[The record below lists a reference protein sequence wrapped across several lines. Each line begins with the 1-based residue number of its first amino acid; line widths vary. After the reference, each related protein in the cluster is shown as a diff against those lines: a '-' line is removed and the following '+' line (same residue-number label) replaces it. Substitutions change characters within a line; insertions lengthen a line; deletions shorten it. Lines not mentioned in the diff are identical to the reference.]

1 MQARVFLSGA
11 LGFVLMCFMSAEVSQ
26 ASHIEK
32 PTSSSIC
39 HSPGFPRW
47 TYDHSNLFPK
57 DQPLDR
63 PEDGRALPDGRLIV
77 ADQRHGLLL
86 IEKDGSHRP
95 FGNLKKA
102 GYAHNP
108 PDYPAA
114 PNGVFLE
121 QDTRHI
127 LMVDIFTGKIF
138 RVNTHTEES
147 RLIYNHSFGVNSI
160 YRDRG
165 GTIWFTQSTNN
176 PEEKGEENLWEATN
190 LSIPTGAIFK
200 LPGSGNDFAVKA
212 EEVVGSLYLAN
223 GIMADHSEEF
233 LYVSESMMDRVLR
246 FRLDVQS
253 GSLSQRETYQLV
265 PIPDNLAMDANN
277 NLWIVSFF
285 ANQVSVVDQQCGS
298 MHTVFRPRSPK
309 RDDALDEWVRRSH
322 LGQPRRE
329 LFTSDTGNPLPIALT
344 GLFFSPNQE
353 AVYFTGLGNAILKFK
368 FPSGH

>member
-1 MQARVFLSGA
+1 M
-11 LGFVLMCFMSAEVSQ
+11 
-26 ASHIEK
+26 
-32 PTSSSIC
+32 
-39 HSPGFPRW
+39 
-47 TYDHSNLFPK
+47 
-57 DQPLDR
+57 
-63 PEDGRALPDGRLIV
+63 

-108 PDYPAA
+108 PAYPSA

-147 RLIYNHSFGVNSI
+147 RLIYDHSFGVNSI

-176 PEEKGEENLWEATN
+176 PEERGEKDLWEATN

-200 LPGSGNDFAVKA
+200 LPGSGNDFAIKA

-265 PIPDNLAMDANN
+265 PIPDNLAIDANN

-285 ANQVSVVDQQCGS
+285 ANQVSVVDQQCRINAYS
-298 MHTVFRPRSPK
+298 VSSPIPQK
-309 RDDALDEWVRRSH
+309 GRCVGGM
-322 LGQPRRE
+322 GQEVAILVCLAGR
-329 LFTSDTGNPLPIALT
+329 LFSPDTLTTLLPIITERVSSFL
-344 GLFFSPNQE
+344 PNQE
-353 AVYFTGLGNAILKFK
+353 TVYLTGLGNAILKFTM
-368 FPSGH
+368 PRD